1 MRPRTIECILCKGLV
16 AYSKDDR
23 TRFNSHMNIEHG
35 ISHSLSF
42 ILAGCLMNEEER
54 EAVANIIEER
64 EEKINSIVSHVD
76 SVPIDEGN
84 TLEERSKRRSSGR
97 LDEEAEPIKS
107 SVKLEPN
114 SLNKRSK
121 REKHRIEDANDLDS
135 NYTKNAGNFSFVA
148 SDLVTE
154 DVKTQEAKI

>member
-1 MRPRTIECILCKGLV
+1 MIYNNISLSLSFQINFGMRPNTINCILCKGLV

-64 EEKINSIVSHVD
+64 EEKINSIVSDVD
-76 SVPIDEGN
+76 VDGGRPEHSDN
-84 TLEERSKRRSSGR
+84 SSPLR
-97 LDEEAEPIKS
+97 
-107 SVKLEPN
+107 
-114 SLNKRSK
+114 
-121 REKHRIEDANDLDS
+121 
-135 NYTKNAGNFSFVA
+135 
-148 SDLVTE
+148 
-154 DVKTQEAKI
+154 